1 MILGLGQPDQG
12 TVSVLGMSPAEAVSR
27 GLVSAVL
34 QTGGLLKDLT
44 VRETVR
50 LTASIY
56 AEPRPVD
63 EVLERAGISHLAD
76 RLVGKCSGGEQQRL
90 RFAMALLPDPALM
103 ALDEPTAGMDV
114 EGRRDFWSAI
124 RRDAERGRTVL
135 FATHYLEEADAYA
148 DRIILLRQ
156 GRIVADGTAAE
167 VRNLSSGRSVRATLA
182 DADQASLSRLPGV
195 RSVEIR
201 GDRVLIQTMDS
212 DAVARYLLTATA
224 ARDVEI
230 VAHNLEDAFLALTSR
245 RGRQART
252 TAWSTGA
259 QHERGDAA
267 DRAGRRARRSP
278 PLGGFNLTFLSI
290 EIRRLLRNRRTVV
303 VTIVVPV
310 VLFLLFK
317 ANRRSGALEG
327 IGFTA
332 ATTMIGVAVYGA
344 MLAATSGGA
353 MVSVER
359 AQGWSRQLRL
369 TPLRPAAYIAIK
381 IIVAMLLGLTSVAV
395 VYVIGAISGVEM
407 TPLTWVATGLLAWA
421 ASLVFASFGL
431 FMGYLLP
438 SENVMQVIGPVLAVF
453 ALFGGLLVPLALL
466 PSVMQDIAPFMPTY
480 GVASIARFPLVGGG
494 FDPIWLLSVILWTL
508 AFAAAA
514 VVLFRRDTRRA

>member
-1 MILGLGQPDQG
+1 VNAD
-12 TVSVLGMSPAEAVSR
+12 SP
-27 GLVSAVL
+27 
-34 QTGGLLKDLT
+34 LT
-44 VRETVR
+44 VRV
-50 LTASIY
+50 S
-56 AEPRPVD
+56 
-63 EVLERAGISHLAD
+63 ER
-76 RLVGKCSGGEQQRL
+76 
-90 RFAMALLPDPALM
+90 
-103 ALDEPTAGMDV
+103 
-114 EGRRDFWSAI
+114 
-124 RRDAERGRTVL
+124 RT
-135 FATHYLEEADAYA
+135 
-148 DRIILLRQ
+148 
-156 GRIVADGTAAE
+156 
-167 VRNLSSGRSVRATLA
+167 
-182 DADQASLSRLPGV
+182 
-195 RSVEIR
+195 
-201 GDRVLIQTMDS
+201 
-212 DAVARYLLTATA
+212 
-224 ARDVEI
+224 
-230 VAHNLEDAFLALTSR
+230 
-245 RGRQART
+245 
-252 TAWSTGA
+252 
-259 QHERGDAA
+259 
-267 DRAGRRARRSP
+267 P

-290 EIRRLLRNRRTVV
+290 EVRRLLRNRRTVV

-369 TPLRPAAYIAIK
+369 TPLQPAAYIAIK

-407 TPLTWVATGLLAWA
+407 TPLTWVATGILAWA

-438 SENVMQVIGPVLAVF
+438 TENVMQVIGPLLAVF

-466 PSVMQDIAPFMPTY
+466 PSVMQDIAPWMPTY
-480 GVASIARFPLVGGG
+480 GVASIARFPLVGGS